1 MNRSFTALPAMK
13 RFLPRIVLPLWMFL
27 SPVCL
32 PARGV
37 EMASV
42 QPTTGTIHR
51 WVALPATMA
60 PFRQVQLC
68 ARVAGYVKTVGVDR
82 GDAVKAGQVLAQ
94 IEVPEIEADLVK
106 LKAEQEAADI
116 ELKRLKEA
124 QSKSRDL
131 VLPQTVDNAAARFAA
146 AKASVD
152 RCNTL
157 LEFAQIKAP
166 FAGTITNRFVDPGA
180 HVSSGVG
187 ALFHLADAT
196 RIRCQVAVTELETPL
211 AVVDRPVKV
220 ALDAFPGRVFEAA
233 LSRVSRIL
241 DPLTRTML
249 VEADLENPAGEILAG
264 MSGTARIGVERH
276 DGVVLIPSVAVVMEK
291 TNAFVF
297 RHVDGKAV
305 KTPVKIGFND
315 GAWCE
320 VPDLKLGDT
329 LLLPGPQPPADG
341 QSVTLKPPASA
352 K

>member
-1 MNRSFTALPAMK
+1 MKPLTPRNVFT
-13 RFLPRIVLPLWMFL
+13 IGMFL
-27 SPVCL
+27 GLVCA

-37 EMASV
+37 ELASV
-42 QPTTGTIHR
+42 QPTTGAIHR

-60 PFRQVQLC
+60 PFQQVQLC
-68 ARVAGYVKTVGVDR
+68 ARVAGYVKTISVDR
-82 GDAVKAGQVLAQ
+82 GDTVNPGQLLAQ

-106 LKAEQEAADI
+106 MKAEQDAADI
-116 ELKRLKEA
+116 ELRRLKEA
-124 QSKSRDL
+124 QLKSRDL
-131 VLPQTVDNAAARFAA
+131 VLPQTVDNAAARFQA

-152 RCNTL
+152 RCLTL

-166 FAGTITNRFVDPGA
+166 FAGTITNRLVDPGA
-180 HVSSGVG
+180 HVSAGGSV
-187 ALFHLADAT
+187 LFHLADAT

-211 AVVDRPVKV
+211 AAVGKPVKV

-233 LSRVSRIL
+233 LSRVSRTL

-249 VEADLENPAGEILAG
+249 VEADLENPAAEILAG

-276 DGVVLIPSVAVVMEK
+276 DGAVLIPSAALVMEK

-297 RHVDGKAV
+297 RHADGKAV

-315 GAWCE
+315 GTQCE
-320 VPDLKLGDT
+320 VPELKIGDT
-329 LLLPGPQPPADG
+329 LLLPGPQPPVDG
-341 QSVTLKPPASA
+341 QPVALKPPASA